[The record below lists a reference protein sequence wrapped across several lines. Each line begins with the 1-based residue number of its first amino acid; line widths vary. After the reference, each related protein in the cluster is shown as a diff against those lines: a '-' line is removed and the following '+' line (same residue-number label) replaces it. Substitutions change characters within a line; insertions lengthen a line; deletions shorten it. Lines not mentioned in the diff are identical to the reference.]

1 MVKICS
7 SNYLFISSNV
17 ENAFDKELKHRAFLF
32 NTEKTIHQKLKHG
45 LYLFN
50 ANLKKKKAN
59 FVLVSLITI
68 LLFVLESYWCK
79 IIGIYCVTI
88 HAVTFIVWSPT
99 PLTLLTLTNPLKNY
113 LSLCVSFVFL
123 LLIYTFYQYYL
134 LFYQYSFCFTGR
146 A

>member
-50 ANLKKKKAN
+50 ANLKKKK
-59 FVLVSLITI
+59 LI
-68 LLFVLESYWCK
+68 
-79 IIGIYCVTI
+79 
-88 HAVTFIVWSPT
+88 
-99 PLTLLTLTNPLKNY
+99 
-113 LSLCVSFVFL
+113 LSWFP
-123 LLIYTFYQYYL
+123 
-134 LFYQYSFCFTGR
+134 
-146 A
+146 